1 MGGGRGG
8 GSGMMG
14 GGGLGGGMGMMGNMG
29 GGGGMLGN
37 MGGGG
42 PGVTPQLLQQL
53 GVDGP
58 VTNTVFV
65 SNVSITVQRSP
76 TPSQCNKNFMKCRI
90 ELKEN
95 FVLSIKFT
103 MINALCI
110 FSLFI
115 RLWKISEFFLVFELK
130 SA

>member
-8 GSGMMG
+8 GSGMMGGG

-29 GGGGMLGN
+29 GSGGMMGN

-42 PGVTPQLLQQL
+42 GGPGITPQLLQQL

-65 SNVSITVQRSP
+65 SNVSFSIDFVSAIVKFGFQSLQLMKMWDLIGFSYEYFRLITKLPGR
-76 TPSQCNKNFMKCRI
+76 N
-90 ELKEN
+90 
-95 FVLSIKFT
+95 
-103 MINALCI
+103 
-110 FSLFI
+110 
-115 RLWKISEFFLVFELK
+115 
-130 SA
+130 

>member
-8 GSGMMG
+8 GSGMMGGG

-29 GGGGMLGN
+29 GSGGMMGN

-42 PGVTPQLLQQL
+42 GGPGITPQLLQQL

-65 SNVSITVQRSP
+65 SNVSFSIDFVSAIVKFRFWHLNIKVYSWW
-76 TPSQCNKNFMKCRI
+76 KCG
-90 ELKEN
+90 
-95 FVLSIKFT
+95 T
-103 MINALCI
+103 
-110 FSLFI
+110 
-115 RLWKISEFFLVFELK
+115 
-130 SA
+130 